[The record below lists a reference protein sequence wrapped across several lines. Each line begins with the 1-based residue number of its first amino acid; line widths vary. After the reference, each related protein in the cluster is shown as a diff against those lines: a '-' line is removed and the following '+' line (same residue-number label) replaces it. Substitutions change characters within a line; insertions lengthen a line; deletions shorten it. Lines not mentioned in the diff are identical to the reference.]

1 MRAVFGLVLVVGL
14 GLAGFA
20 VYMVQNYIAGYQN
33 ELARARTAQVQVKQ
47 IETVDVYV
55 AKRQLKY
62 GEALSAEDVRQI
74 EWPKEALPEGLFTKT
89 EDLFPNPNDP
99 NLRRVVLRQMEVNE
113 PVLVAKISKPGED
126 AGLTS
131 RLERGQRAFAI
142 KVDVASGVSG
152 FLRPGDRVDVYWT
165 GSAGNKRGPNA
176 REFTKLIESSVSL
189 IAVDQTANDDATE
202 VSIARTV
209 TVAATPAQVAAL
221 AQAQSSGRLSLA
233 LVGARDDTIAETI
246 EVDQRDL
253 LGIVEEEPVEIQ
265 QAEVEPQVCT
275 IRTRRGAEVVEIP
288 IPCSN

>member
-1 MRAVFGLVLVVGL
+1 
-14 GLAGFA
+14 
-20 VYMVQNYIAGYQN
+20 
-33 ELARARTAQVQVKQ
+33 
-47 IETVDVYV
+47 
-55 AKRQLKY
+55 
-62 GEALSAEDVRQI
+62 
-74 EWPKEALPEGLFTKT
+74 
-89 EDLFPNPNDP
+89 
-99 NLRRVVLRQMEVNE
+99 MEVNE

-275 IRTRRGAEVVEIP
+275 MRTRRGAEGVEIP